1 MPNYLHTQNNC
12 IIKHNDLIHHI
23 DITYNR
29 FRRQNKSSGQWF
41 ITDFLYGRT
50 PTITELQEKIRD
62 NDKQFISKIM
72 YFSNKVRGSDSY
84 WRLKR
89 SEVYTWINHHIQE
102 GNGAPSIFMTLS
114 CAEYFWPDIKKLLIQ
129 KVKECEN
136 KIVDLDEK
144 GVLQRLVRKYSMD
157 VQEYFQEKTKDFLDT
172 VAKGQFG
179 IRHYWCRYEFAK
191 SRGQIHAHLLAITG
205 PKSPV
210 GEINYKLHKL
220 KKKTVQQAAELEK
233 WALKHYGLTGTHP
246 ATEED
251 GSLDK
256 KWMPPPE
263 GTHTTKQMPC
273 SKRLGE
279 ITDLRI
285 DKIELVN
292 TVQMHVCSSYCLRL
306 HRTVEEKPHPN
317 TEKEVKSKR
326 KKRKKRKRSCRF
338 GSGEEETEG
347 KGDTPG
353 YKLQSEPTIER
364 DFRRGG
370 FQKFNC
376 SRNTRRMNQTPMDLL
391 QFWRA
396 NCDMQILIYDSDPN
410 NPDPR
415 DIAKVTDYIVAYT
428 CKGNMTTAMESQII
442 EDIIMR

>member
-1 MPNYLHTQNNC
+1 MSY
-12 IIKHNDLIHHI
+12 NDLFCMRCMVQSLLCLI
-23 DITYNR
+23 
-29 FRRQNKSSGQWF
+29 KSKC
-41 ITDFLYGRT
+41 T
-50 PTITELQEKIRD
+50 PVRERMVQPVE
-62 NDKQFISKIM
+62 M
-72 YFSNKVRGSDSY
+72 YQ
-84 WRLKR
+84 
-89 SEVYTWINHHIQE
+89 T
-102 GNGAPSIFMTLS
+102 
-114 CAEYFWPDIKKLLIQ
+114 
-129 KVKECEN
+129 
-136 KIVDLDEK
+136 
-144 GVLQRLVRKYSMD
+144 
-157 VQEYFQEKTKDFLDT
+157 
-172 VAKGQFG
+172 
-179 IRHYWCRYEFAK
+179 
-191 SRGQIHAHLLAITG
+191 
-205 PKSPV
+205 
-210 GEINYKLHKL
+210 
-220 KKKTVQQAAELEK
+220 K

-338 GSGEEETEG
+338 GSCEEETEG